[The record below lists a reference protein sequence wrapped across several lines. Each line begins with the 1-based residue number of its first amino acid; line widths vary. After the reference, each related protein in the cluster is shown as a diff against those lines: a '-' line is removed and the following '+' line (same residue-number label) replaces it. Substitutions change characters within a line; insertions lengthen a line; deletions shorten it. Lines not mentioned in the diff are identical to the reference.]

1 MDPCTIPGLACLK
14 PWSKPVRDLPG
25 MVLWGGPMDTCV
37 VINFQPASENLEA
50 DLTAE
55 GSFFVEC
62 VHNCQHSQP
71 PFDAPTGMTEYA
83 AFWDFVYDHPYW
95 LPPGQS
101 PYKTQGL
108 PSTFPSWCSAKGK
121 GTAVP
126 RTGACGP
133 SACST
138 STTATDAATD

>member
-1 MDPCTIPGLACLK
+1 
-14 PWSKPVRDLPG
+14 

-37 VINFQPASENLEA
+37 VIDFQPASINLED
-50 DLTAE
+50 DLVAE

-71 PFDAPTGMTEYA
+71 PFDTPSGMTEYA

-95 LPPGQS
+95 LAPGAS
-101 PYKTQGL
+101 PYKTHGL

-126 RTGACGP
+126 RTGVCGP

-138 STTATDAATD
+138 TATADAATD